1 MNKIDY
7 LGKDGDNIQISEI
20 PEEYREQAELYR
32 QTLIDQLADCDEQ
45 IEELYLNEQEV
56 TNEMIHAAIRR

>member
-20 PEEYREQAELYR
+20 PEEYRE
-32 QTLIDQLADCDEQ
+32 
-45 IEELYLNEQEV
+45 
-56 TNEMIHAAIRR
+56 